1 MEEGGEAGSGVFE
14 HHNEDEGGVLR
25 DPDYAGSVATGGS
38 GCIRSAVLSMTAGPR
53 LELFAETNADV
64 KRANNNE

>member
-1 MEEGGEAGSGVFE
+1 MEEGGEAGNGVFK
-14 HHNEDEGGVLR
+14 HHDEGVGGVLR